1 MPHPMQWIF
10 DPLKE
15 IDAFNKLTEAAR
27 AGGIFAVYGVDDS
40 QRLHL
45 MAGLAMELKRPLL
58 FVTATEPEAQQAY
71 DDLTSLL
78 DGRVALLPG
87 REVSFQRMDAQSTDL
102 AARRLSALGA
112 AARGSLRALVTTPSA
127 LLYRLMPRKRF
138 DQAVFELREGDELSP
153 EGLMR
158 RLVDAGYEAASRVEA
173 RGQCALR
180 GGIVDVFPVGLP
192 NAVRVE
198 FFGDEIDS
206 LREFDADSQRSISR
220 IARCTI
226 LPATE
231 TPLTAEEA
239 SSAADRLEE
248 ALGKA
253 QDAPKAEKAREDI
266 PDDLPPWD
274 DLFEEELPSLEEME
288 AAKAPK
294 AENETGL
301 VRAFSPLIQSL
312 RDQARCAGCDMLMPY
327 LYPTFATVMDY
338 MKNPIVALD
347 QPEKLRDHA
356 VGRALDFTE
365 QYKTALERQLA
376 LPGQGTLLYEWDD
389 VLTPLTGGSAISLT
403 PFARSQNELKLRGVF
418 GFEGMNSPS
427 YQGNIHELTRTLRED
442 QKQGYRLSVLSGGPA
457 RSERLKKSLS
467 DQGLKALLAPQEVSS
482 LDKGQIYIFPRGLR
496 KGFVYPAIRFA
507 VFSET
512 DVYGAGRQKSRS
524 RWRTGGEKLEAFTD
538 LKVGDYVVHEQYGIG
553 QFMGVVRLQADGSY
567 GDYLHIRYNG
577 ADKLY
582 VPTDQLDR
590 VQKYIGSDGETPKVN
605 KLSGTEWQKQKARVK
620 AGIEEIAG
628 DLVKLYAHRQSTPGY
643 AFPADTPWQREME
656 DSFEYEET
664 EDQLTAITEIKR
676 DMERP
681 QVMDRLLCGDVGYG
695 KTEVALRAIFKAV
708 MSGKQAALLAP
719 TTILVQQHYNTMIR
733 RFSHFPVRIDYM
745 SRFRTPAE
753 IKRAVEN
760 LKSGAIDVI
769 VGTHRLLGNDV
780 RFKDLGLLV
789 VDEEQR
795 FGVQHKEK
803 IKKLKENVD
812 VLTLS
817 ATPIPRTLHMSMVG
831 IRDMSLLR
839 TPPEERYPVQT
850 YVLEYTD
857 ALVRDA
863 LMREIA
869 RGGQAYVLYNRV
881 QSIEKFYERL
891 KRLVPEARIGIGHGQ
906 MREHM
911 LEDVMMDFYDGKF
924 DVLLCTTIVESG
936 LDVPTANTLIVID
949 ADRFGLAQLYQL
961 RGRVGRSNR
970 LAYAYLT
977 TQPRKVLTETAEKRL
992 SAIREFTEFGSGFRV
1007 AMRDL
1012 EIRGA
1017 GNLLGQAQSG
1027 HMATVGYDLYV
1038 KMIEETVR
1046 AIRGEEVHEDIQTR
1060 VELRMD
1066 AYLPGDY
1073 VPGSENRL
1081 AVYKRIAQVQSR
1093 SDRDDLVDE
1102 LIDRFGEPP
1111 RPVMNLVEIAYMKSL
1126 CQRLGA
1132 DTLGVKG
1139 GALWVKMSPLA
1150 HPDPQKLIS
1159 ALMKHGKFLTL
1170 SAGNPPSILYK
1181 NGAKPQ
1187 DQLLRSAIPVFEDV
1201 AEQVSPRAE

>member
-10 DPLKE
+10 DPLNE
-15 IDAFNKLTEAAR
+15 IENYRKLKEAAR
-27 AGGIFAVYGVDDS
+27 QDGVFAVYGVDDS

-45 MAGLAMELKRPLL
+45 LAGLALELNQPLL
-58 FVTATEPEAQQAY
+58 FITATDQAAQRAY
-71 DDLTSLL
+71 DDLNSLL
-78 DGRVALLPG
+78 NGRVALLPG
-87 REVSFQRMDAQSTDL
+87 REISFQRVDAESTDL
-102 AARRLSALGA
+102 AARRVAALGA
-112 AARGSLRALVTTPSA
+112 ASRGSLRALVATAEA
-127 LLYRLMPRKRF
+127 LLYPLMPRKRF
-138 DQAVFELREGDELSP
+138 DEAVFELREGDEMDP
-153 EGLMR
+153 EALMN
-158 RLVDAGYEAASRVEA
+158 RLVNAGYERVSRVEA
-173 RGQCALR
+173 RGQCTLR

-192 NAVRVE
+192 NAIRAE

-206 LREFDADSQRSISR
+206 LREFDPFTQRSVAR
-220 IARCTI
+220 IARATVF
-226 LPATE
+226 PASE
-231 TPLTAEEA
+231 TPLSPEEA
-239 SSAADRLEE
+239 EAAARRIEE
-248 ALGKA
+248 ALGA
-253 QDAPKAEKAREDI
+253 AASAPAAEKRADI
-266 PDDLPPWD
+266 PEDLPPWD
-274 DLFEEELPSLEEME
+274 DLFEDELPSLEELEKKPDTPAAPEMSALQRNFLPRAE
-288 AAKAPK
+288 A
-294 AENETGL
+294 L
-301 VRAFSPLIQSL
+301 RADL
-312 RDQARCAGCDMLMPY
+312 RCAGADALMPF
-327 LYPTFATVMDY
+327 LYTSRDTVMDY
-338 MKNPIVALD
+338 LRRPLVALD
-347 QPEKLRDHA
+347 QPEKLRNHA
-356 VGRALDFTE
+356 TDRLLDFEE
-365 QYKTALERQLA
+365 QYKTALERDMA
-376 LPGQGTLLYEWDD
+376 LPQQGKLLFQWDD
-389 VLTPLTGGSAISLT
+389 ILSRLTEGTAISLT
-403 PFARSQNELKLRGVF
+403 PFARSQNELKLKGVF
-418 GFEGMNSPS
+418 GFEGMNAAS
-427 YQGNIHELTRTLRED
+427 YQGNLHELARTLKENQR
-442 QKQGYRLSVLSGGPA
+442 QKYRTAILAGGSA
-457 RSERLKKSLS
+457 RAERLKKSLD
-467 DQGLKALLAPQEVSS
+467 DQGLSAAIAPEEVEALESGKIL
-482 LDKGQIYIFPRGLR
+482 IFARGLG
-496 KGFVYPAIRFA
+496 KGFIYPAQKFS

-512 DVYGAGRQKSRS
+512 DVYGAGKQKNRT
-524 RWRTGGEKLEAFTD
+524 RWQAGGEKLEAFTD

-628 DLVKLYAHRQSTPGY
+628 DLVKLYAKRQAAPGY
-643 AFPADTPWQREME
+643 AFPPDTPWQRELE
-656 DSFEYEET
+656 DSFEYDET
-664 EDQLTAITEIKR
+664 EDQLTAVTEIKR

-719 TTILVQQHYNTMIR
+719 TTILVQQHYNTILR
-733 RFSHFPVRIDYM
+733 RFAHFPVRVDYL
-745 SRFRTPAE
+745 SRFRTPSE

-760 LKSGAIDVI
+760 LKSGAIDVV
-769 VGTHRLLGNDV
+769 VGTHRLLGSDV
-780 RFKDLGLLV
+780 GYKDLGLLV

-850 YVLEYTD
+850 YVLEYSD
-857 ALVRDA
+857 GLVRDA
-863 LMREIA
+863 LLREIA
-869 RGGQAYVLYNRV
+869 RGGQAYVLYNKV

-891 KRLVPEARIGIGHGQ
+891 RRLVPEARIAIGHGQ

-949 ADRFGLAQLYQL
+949 ADHFGLAQLYQL

-977 TQPRKVLTETAEKRL
+977 TQPRKVLTENAEKRL
-992 SAIREFTEFGSGFRV
+992 AAIREFTEFGSGFRV

-1027 HMATVGYDLYV
+1027 HMASVGYDLYV

-1046 AIRGEEVHEDIQTR
+1046 SLRGEELPQDIQTR
-1060 VELRMD
+1060 VELRLD

-1081 AVYKRIAQVQSR
+1081 AVYKRIAQVGSR

-1102 LIDRFGEPP
+1102 LIDRFGDPP
-1111 RPVMNLVEIAYMKSL
+1111 KPVMNLVEIAYMKSM
-1126 CQRLGA
+1126 CHRLGA
-1132 DTLGVKG
+1132 DTLGVKAG
-1139 GALWVKMSPLA
+1139 QLWVHMSPLA
-1150 HPDPQKLIS
+1150 RLDPQKLLS
-1159 ALMKHGKFLTL
+1159 ALMRNGKYLTL
-1170 SAGNPPSILYK
+1170 AAGNPPSILYK
-1181 NGAKPQ
+1181 NGNRSQ
-1187 DQLLRSAIPVFEDV
+1187 EELLRLAIPVFEDV
-1201 AEQVSPRAE
+1201 VGEVCPDA